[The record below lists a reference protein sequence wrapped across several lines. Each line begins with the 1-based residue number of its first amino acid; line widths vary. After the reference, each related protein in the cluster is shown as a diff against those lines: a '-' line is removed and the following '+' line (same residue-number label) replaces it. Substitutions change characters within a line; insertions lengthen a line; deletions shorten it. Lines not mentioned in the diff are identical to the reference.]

1 MNKDKSGIALIT
13 VMCFMMV
20 LAILGT
26 VFSMAVGSHVRGSMH
41 AINLEKALYVAEAG
55 AERGAAYV
63 GAGGSIPHS
72 FSGSLG
78 DGVYHVT
85 ITAQNNL
92 DDEDEGN
99 DVNGCININ
108 PNNRTDYQFTLILPN
123 GQSIDRDDLHQDFDG
138 YSGSASSVRVQ
149 PKGAGN
155 QNSLTVDG
163 APYPLSNG
171 LTYLIASS
179 AMTVSLFNDKVN
191 PQGKAMG
198 RWHIIISAT
207 GATITLP

>member
-1 MNKDKSGIALIT
+1 MKNNKTGIALIT

-26 VFSMAVGSHVRGSMH
+26 VFSIAVGSHVRGSMH
-41 AINLEKALYVAEAG
+41 TMNLESALYIAEAG

-85 ITAQNNL
+85 ITAHSNL
-92 DDEDEGN
+92 NDGDDGA
-99 DVNGCININ
+99 VNGCININ
-108 PNNRTDYQFTLILPN
+108 PNNRPDHQFTLILPN
-123 GQSIDRDDLHQDFDG
+123 GQQIDRDDLHQDFGG

-163 APYPLSNG
+163 APYPISNG
-171 LTYLIASS
+171 QTYLITSG

-198 RWHIIISAT
+198 KWHIIISAT